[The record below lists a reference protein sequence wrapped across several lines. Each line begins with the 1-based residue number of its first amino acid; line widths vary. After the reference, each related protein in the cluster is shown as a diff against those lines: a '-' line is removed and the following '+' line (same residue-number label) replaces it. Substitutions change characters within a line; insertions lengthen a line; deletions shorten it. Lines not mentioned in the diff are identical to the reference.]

1 MKSVSKGTIQRAV
14 TGLDNCPKDAPDHRI
29 LLEHYQLTNNDTGLE
44 KRYPINDPKT
54 SNIQKDGQ
62 QYNATQ

>member
-29 LLEHYQLTNNDTGLE
+29 LLEYYQLTKNDTGLE
-44 KRYPINDPKT
+44 KRYPICQN
-54 SNIQKDGQ
+54 SVCV
-62 QYNATQ
+62 